1 MNPTIDQLRVI
12 CAVAR
17 VSSFSDAAREL
28 MLTQPAITRTVRSVE
43 TGLGVTLFSRTTRRV
58 EVTAEGSE
66 FVAVASD
73 ILRSFDEGLKRFEA
87 WCRAEV
93 GTITALAL
101 PSLAAGV
108 VAPIVSGFLR
118 DRPGIRLDLL
128 SANAED
134 ILSRLRAG
142 EAQLA
147 ITEDPG
153 DQADLDAIPLAR
165 DPVFAVVSAVHP
177 LADSRSATWGQLAG
191 YPFIQLSEGTS
202 VRRLTDAGFSAA
214 GIHPKATLSADT
226 IGTVSALVAQGL
238 GVSAFPGSTR
248 PLVTTSHIR
257 FVRLGAPTIA
267 RSLAVVTARAPR
279 PTPLVRELR
288 NAIIA
293 TWRDE
298 GL

>member
-43 TGLGVTLFSRTTRRV
+43 SGLGVSLFFRTTRRV

-73 ILRSFDEGLKRFEA
+73 ILMSLDEGLKRFEA
-87 WCRAEV
+87 WRRAEA

-108 VAPIVSGFLR
+108 LAPIVSGFMR
-118 DRPGIRLDLL
+118 DRPGVRLDLL

-134 ILSRLRAG
+134 ILRRLRAG
-142 EAQLA
+142 DAQLA

-153 DQADLDAIPLAR
+153 DRADLDAAPLAR
-165 DPVFAVVSAVHP
+165 DPVFAVVSAAHP
-177 LADSRSATWGQLAG
+177 LADSSSATWGQLAG

-202 VRRLTDAGFSAA
+202 VRRLTDAGFAAA
-214 GIHPKATLSADT
+214 GARPSAPLSADT
-226 IGTVSALVAQGL
+226 IGTVSALIAQGL
-238 GVSAFPGSTR
+238 GVSAFPSSAR
-248 PLVTTSHIR
+248 PLVTNPHIR
-257 FVRLGAPTIA
+257 FVKLDAPAIS
-267 RSLAVVTARAPR
+267 RSLAVVTVRAPR
-279 PTPLVRELR
+279 PMPLVRELR
-288 NAIIA
+288 TAIIA
-293 TWRDE
+293 TWSTERS
-298 GL
+298 